1 MKGRVHYVS
10 PKGCAE
16 MVAEAIARDARQ
28 HRALWVVTGV
38 DQSGF
43 AERLRRL
50 LPPDTQLTQA
60 E

>member
-1 MKGRVHYVS
+1 MEILYD
-10 PKGCAE
+10 PQP
-16 MVAEAIARDARQ
+16 AEAIARYARQ

-43 AERLRRL
+43 AERLRLL